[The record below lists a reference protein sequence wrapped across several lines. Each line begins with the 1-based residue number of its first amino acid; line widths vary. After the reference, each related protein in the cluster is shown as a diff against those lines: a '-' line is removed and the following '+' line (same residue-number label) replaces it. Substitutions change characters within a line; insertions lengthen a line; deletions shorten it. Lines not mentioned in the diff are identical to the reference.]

1 MTPPSD
7 HQPSSNLTS
16 PPVRPWIARW
26 QQRRPWIV
34 CGMSLIVILGMGVV
48 MYQLW
53 SQITAYQ
60 RNQETVRSMATT
72 ILRDD
77 ISDVREHLDNAQI
90 ASEQHE
96 TAAMV
101 DNLYRARVALYDA
114 YETTNLYGIVLFHDQ
129 PGRPFEL
136 GLMGYA
142 SAIEDLAFAIEQRDA
157 ILPADRDHLSIMQ
170 ADFKLMWDIFP
181 ADLLRDGRTEDIVTA
196 QTAFCLGTRLHIVL
210 GSPAPSMATCTRPGP
225 ESLFLQKGPVVGKR
239 PLNAAYWF
247 TALESQ
253 KHRPSKRSEHARYRT

>member
-7 HQPSSNLTS
+7 HEPPSTTS
-16 PPVRPWIARW
+16 STPVQLHIARW
-26 QQRRPWIV
+26 RQRRPWIV

-48 MYQLW
+48 IHQLR

-60 RNQETVRSMATT
+60 RDQQTVRTMANT

-77 ISDVREHLDNAQI
+77 ISDVLDHLMNAQI

-101 DNLYRARVALYDA
+101 DNLYLARRALYDA
-114 YETTNLYGIVLFHDQ
+114 YATTNLYGIVLFHDE

-136 GLMGYA
+136 GFMGYA
-142 SAIEDLAFAIEQRDA
+142 SAIEELAVAIEQRRA
-157 ILPADRDHLSIMQ
+157 ILPADRDHLSIIQ
-170 ADFKLMWDIFP
+170 ADFDLMWDSFP
-181 ADLLRDGRTEDIVTA
+181 SDLLRDGRAEDIVTA
-196 QTAFCLGTRLHIVL
+196 QTAFCLGTRLHILL
-210 GSPAPSMATCTRPGP
+210 GSDAPSMATCTRPGP
-225 ESLFLQKGPVVGKR
+225 ESIFLPKGPVLGKR
-239 PLNAAYWF
+239 PLNVEYWF

-253 KHRPSKRSEHARYRT
+253 KHRPSKRSENARYRT